1 MKIVH
6 FHNPGSPDIAEYK
19 GMFAENGIEFVQYIG
34 SRSPEEMIAACEG
47 ADAIVTCISPFTR
60 EIIEKL
66 PDSVKCIVRS
76 AMGYEIIDVDA
87 CSERGIL
94 VCNIPDY
101 AMEEVAM
108 HQIALIMALCR
119 KLRHYDHAIRRG
131 EWQKFGYLSGYECRR
146 ISSLTIGLLGF
157 GRIAKHVAKAMLA
170 MGAAVCTYDP
180 FLSKETVESYGVQY
194 CATKEEVLEHSDVIS
209 PNIPLMESSFHI
221 IDADAIAKMKQ
232 DVIIV
237 NTGRGGLVDT
247 EALVAGL
254 ESGKVKAAGLDVF
267 ENEPFHDTEHP
278 LMKMENVILTPH
290 VAYQSTESSRE
301 LEYKSA
307 LYAMQGAMGQIPVS
321 AVNRKCREN

>member
-6 FHNPGSPDIAEYK
+6 FHNPGSPDIAKYK

-131 EWQKFGYLSGYECRR
+131 EWQKPGYLSGYECRR

-157 GRIAKHVAKAMLA
+157 GRIAKRVAKAMLA

-254 ESGKVKAAGLDVF
+254 ESGKIKAAGLDVF

>member
-1 MKIVH
+1 
-6 FHNPGSPDIAEYK
+6 
-19 GMFAENGIEFVQYIG
+19 
-34 SRSPEEMIAACEG
+34 
-47 ADAIVTCISPFTR
+47 
-60 EIIEKL
+60 
-66 PDSVKCIVRS
+66 
-76 AMGYEIIDVDA
+76 MGYEIIDVDA

-131 EWQKFGYLSGYECRR
+131 EWQKPGYLSGYECRR

-157 GRIAKHVAKAMLA
+157 GRIAKRVAKAMLA

-254 ESGKVKAAGLDVF
+254 ESGKIKAAGLDVF